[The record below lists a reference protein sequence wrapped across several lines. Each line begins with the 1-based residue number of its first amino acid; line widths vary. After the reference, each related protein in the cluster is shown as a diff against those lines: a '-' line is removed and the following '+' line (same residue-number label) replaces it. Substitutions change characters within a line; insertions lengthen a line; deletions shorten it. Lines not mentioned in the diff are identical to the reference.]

1 MDNEVNEDGD
11 YEVGY
16 KKPPKKHQ
24 FKKGNKAA
32 AGRRTSKHGQN
43 ADAMLARLLYEKVTV
58 KIDGKKVR
66 MTRFEAMLRNFLNEA
81 RTSPRDMLRLF
92 ELIKESEIDDLRP
105 DLGDDSPRN
114 IVVEF
119 VGDEVKPVHDT
130 CAKDRDGNH

>member
-1 MDNEVNEDGD
+1 MDEVEDDDAD

-16 KKPPKKHQ
+16 KKPPKQHQ

-32 AGRRTSKHGQN
+32 AGRRKSKHRQN

-58 KIDGKKVR
+58 KIDGKRVQ

-92 ELIKESEIDDLRP
+92 ELIKESEIDDVRP
-105 DLGDDSPRN
+105 DLSEDGPRKL
-114 IVVEF
+114 IVEF
-119 VGDEVKPVHDT
+119 VGNEVKPVYDT
-130 CAKDRDGNH
+130 CPKGPIDSC